1 MKDTVADIYK
11 DGRYAARN
19 PGCGEENTAW
29 KAREVIRMMKKAGLQ
44 PQTVCEIGCGS
55 GGILESMHGILGDSV
70 SFTGVEPMPEAFAKC
85 SARSRERLS
94 FRHCSA
100 GDLTGVFD
108 LVLVLDVFEHVED
121 YLGFLRSLTRL
132 GRQFIFHIPLD
143 MTAQMVLR
151 DEPILRVRR
160 SVGHLHY
167 FSKNTALATL
177 RDTGYEIQDWF
188 YSDTRGSAYAPL
200 RTRLMRLPR
209 RLLMKV
215 APDFGVRLLGGNPM
229 MVLARPAQAARAP
242 NDGTQFPPK

>member
-11 DGRYAARN
+11 DGRYAANN
-19 PGCGEENTAW
+19 PGCGEENAGW
-29 KAREVIRMMKKAGLQ
+29 KAQQVIRMMEKAGLQ

-55 GGILESMHGILGDSV
+55 GGILESLHRRLSPEI

-85 SARSRERLS
+85 SAKSRERLA
-94 FRHCSA
+94 FRHCTA
-100 GDLTGVFD
+100 GDITEVFD
-108 LVLVLDVFEHVED
+108 LVLLLDVFEHVED

-160 SVGHLHY
+160 TVGHLHY

-177 RDTGYEIQDWF
+177 GDSGYKVEDWF

-200 RTRLMRLPR
+200 RTKLMRLPR
-209 RLLMKV
+209 RLLMKIT
-215 APDFGVRLLGGNPM
+215 PDFAVRLLGGNPM
-229 MVLARPAQAARAP
+229 TVLARPS
-242 NDGTQFPPK
+242 TPPLPL